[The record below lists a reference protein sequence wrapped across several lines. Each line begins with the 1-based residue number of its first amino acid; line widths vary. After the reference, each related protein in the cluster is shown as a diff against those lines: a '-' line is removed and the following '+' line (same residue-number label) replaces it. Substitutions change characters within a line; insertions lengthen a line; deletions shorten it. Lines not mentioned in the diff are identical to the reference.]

1 MESNKSKR
9 VTKILLVLYLI
20 FITWVILFKM
30 STDFQNIGTS
40 RRINLKPFGA
50 SVIIN
55 GKIDLSE
62 IYLNIAAFMPLGI
75 YVSALKE
82 NWNFIQKAA
91 PAFFVSLAFETAQY
105 ILAVGVTD
113 ITDLLGNTLGGVIGV
128 AFYWFLSKILKDQT
142 IKVINILAAAGTVCI
157 LALAGILLVFNW

>member
-62 IYLNIAAFMPLGI
+62 IYLNIAAF
-75 YVSALKE
+75 
-82 NWNFIQKAA
+82 
-91 PAFFVSLAFETAQY
+91 FVSLAFETAQY

-128 AFYWFLSKILKDQT
+128 AFYWLLSKILKDHT

>member
-55 GKIDLSE
+55 GKISQ
-62 IYLNIAAFMPLGI
+62 
-75 YVSALKE
+75 K
-82 NWNFIQKAA
+82 FI
-91 PAFFVSLAFETAQY
+91 
-105 ILAVGVTD
+105 
-113 ITDLLGNTLGGVIGV
+113 
-128 AFYWFLSKILKDQT
+128 
-142 IKVINILAAAGTVCI
+142 
-157 LALAGILLVFNW
+157 

>member
-1 MESNKSKR
+1 
-9 VTKILLVLYLI
+9 
-20 FITWVILFKM
+20 
-30 STDFQNIGTS
+30 
-40 RRINLKPFGA
+40 
-50 SVIIN
+50 
-55 GKIDLSE
+55 
-62 IYLNIAAFMPLGI
+62 MPLGI

-128 AFYWFLSKILKDQT
+128 AFYWLLSKILKDHT